1 MNRFGIGYDVHALV
15 EGRPL
20 ILGCITFDDAPRGL
34 DGHSDADVVAHAVC
48 DALLGAAAMGD
59 IGEHFP
65 PSDSTWKDYPG
76 SGFLQKVSAMLRDAD
91 WQVHNID
98 CVVMCDAIKLGARK
112 KEMAAAMAK
121 HLGIEVSHVNVKATT
136 FEGHGAVGRGEIIA
150 CEAIASIVQ
159 AAAGGGPQEDI
170 DTK

>member
-20 ILGCITFDDAPRGL
+20 IMGCVRFDDAARGL

-65 PSDSTWKDYPG
+65 PSDDRWKGFPG
-76 SGFLQKVSAMLRDAD
+76 GGFLERVAAMLRDAG
-91 WQVHNID
+91 WSIVNVD
-98 CVVMCDAIKLGARK
+98 CVVMCDAITLGSRK
-112 KEMAAAMAK
+112 TEMAAAMAG
-121 HLGIEVSHVNVKATT
+121 HLGLGREQVNVKATT

-150 CEAIASIVQ
+150 CEAIAAI
-159 AAAGGGPQEDI
+159 
-170 DTK
+170 TRT

>member
-15 EGRPL
+15 EGRKL
-20 ILGCITFDDAPRGL
+20 MMGGVHFADAPRGL

-65 PSDSTWKDYPG
+65 PSDDRWKAFPG
-76 SGFLQKVSAMLRDAD
+76 GGFLERVAGMLSDAG
-91 WQVHNID
+91 WRIVNVD
-98 CVVMCDAIKLGARK
+98 CVVMCDAITLGARK
-112 KEMAAAMAK
+112 KEMAATIAG
-121 HLGIEVSHVNVKATT
+121 HLGVDREQVNVKATT

-150 CEAIASIVQ
+150 CEAIASISS
-159 AAAGGGPQEDI
+159 AQEGR
-170 DTK
+170 